1 MKLLIFILTISFAA
15 ASALAQK
22 PITIVLVRHAEK
34 DYTNPKD
41 PNPSLN
47 PVGKERA
54 KLLEKAVRKYKV
66 QAAYT
71 TDFTRTRDTIAP
83 IVAKRKIP
91 VTVYNPKDLESLA
104 KELKGLKTQ
113 RRVIVAGHS
122 NTTPRVVNLLIG
134 EQRFPD
140 QPDSEYHKIFVVKI
154 KDGKATVEVFDY

>member
-1 MKLLIFILTISFAA
+1 MKIFLTTTLALLFA

-22 PITIVLVRHAEK
+22 PVTIVLVRHTEK

-41 PNPSLN
+41 PNPQLN

-54 KLLEKAVRKYKV
+54 KLLELAVRKYKV

-83 IVAKRKIP
+83 IVEKRKIP
-91 VTVYNPKDLESLA
+91 VTVYNPKELSKLA
-104 KELKGLKTQ
+104 DELKSLRKN
-113 RRVIVAGHS
+113 RRVIVVGHS

-134 EQRFPD
+134 ENRFPD
-140 QPDSEYHKIFVVKI
+140 QPESEYHKIFVVKLR
-154 KDGKATVEVFDY
+154 DGKATVEVFDY

>member
-1 MKLLIFILTISFAA
+1 MKVISTISLLFVLAV
-15 ASALAQK
+15 SVSAQK

-41 PNPSLN
+41 PNPNLN

-71 TDFTRTRDTIAP
+71 TDFTRTRETIAP
-83 IVAKRKIP
+83 IVERHKIP
-91 VTVYNPKDLESLA
+91 VKVYNPKELSALA
-104 KELKGLKTQ
+104 DELKSLTKT
-113 RRVIVAGHS
+113 RRVIVSGHS

-134 EQRFPD
+134 ENRFPD
-140 QPDSEYHKIFVVKI
+140 QSESEYHKIFVVKI
-154 KDGKATVEVFDY
+154 KSGKATVEVFDY

>member
-1 MKLLIFILTISFAA
+1 MKLIYISSLIALFAVCSFAQR
-15 ASALAQK
+15 SV
-22 PITIVLVRHAEK
+22 TIVLVRHAEK

-54 KLLEKAVRKYKV
+54 KLLEQAVRKYKL

-83 IVAKRKIP
+83 LVEKRKIP
-91 VTVYNPKDLESLA
+91 VTVYNPKDLTSLA
-104 KELKGLKTQ
+104 NELKSLKKN

-134 EQRFPD
+134 EQKFPD
-140 QPDSEYHKIFVVKI
+140 QPESEYHKIFVVKL